1 MLGYNT
7 SMKGILQSCAVFVVS
22 MLVLVPLAA
31 NAAASA
37 QNIGLVGAGVG
48 VGLLL
53 SQALNNSANDTCK
66 GCQNVDATKPNYCQ
80 ARTCSTVSSGYTIT
94 GKCGA
99 PGECRATSA
108 QGMGGSSIN
117 LGTVLQVVGLL
128 ATLSQL
134 SQQSGGSV
142 PPQGYSAPPQGCTG
156 WRTVTTPSTDPC
168 AIYNPTPVS
177 GTIVATPISDFSGG
191 GSSAPVSDALLNLIN
206 SAAREGGTDIGSQL
220 EQLASGT
227 SSGAIGAS
235 STIPITLNG
244 NLAGDAATS
253 EVKEG
258 GAGATIVANLRQ
270 GLTEV
275 AGFFGSTFSGDSQQS
290 FGSRLCTNRPWATGL
305 LAKLFAPW
313 IFDNICSKLGFQ
325 VGAVTPV
332 GPTFESRQVTPGTR
346 ATLPAPTPKAVL
358 PAEADIWADPTS
370 VRLGTRGKIFWSS
383 ANVDSCKISGP
394 SFEHDALSGGGATVP
409 ITGPTTFTIL
419 CEAPGGAV
427 RDSVTVNLTI

>member
-1 MLGYNT
+1 MEQAGYNT
-7 SMKGILQSCAVFVVS
+7 AMKGISRSSALFMASVIVFVPFAAS
-22 MLVLVPLAA
+22 AA
-31 NAAASA
+31 NSTA

-53 SQALNNSANDTCK
+53 SQALNNSANNACK
-66 GCQNVDATKPNYCQ
+66 GCQNVDASKPNYCQ
-80 ARTCSTVSSGYTIT
+80 RITCSTVSNGYTIT

-99 PGECRATSA
+99 PGECRATTA

-134 SQQSGGSV
+134 SQQGGGSG

-156 WRTVTTPSTDPC
+156 WRTVTAPSTDPC

-177 GTIVATPISDFSGG
+177 GAIAATPISDFGSG
-191 GSSAPVSDALLNLIN
+191 SAPVSDALLNLIN
-206 SAAREGGTDIGSQL
+206 NKEEGGTDIGSQL
-220 EQLASGT
+220 ENLAYGTSGTVSASGT
-227 SSGAIGAS
+227 PARI
-235 STIPITLNG
+235 NG
-244 NLAGDAATS
+244 NLASDVVTS
-253 EVKEG
+253 GIREG
-258 GAGATIVANLRQ
+258 GAGTTIVGNVRE

-305 LAKLFAPW
+305 FAKLFAPW
-313 IFDNICSKLGFQ
+313 IFDSICSKLGFQ